1 MHVSISLA
9 NGESRVMGR
18 CNVDFFFFC
27 QCSHRAVDEP
37 VKDEGV
43 QHEGRY
49 SHIARAKIGGSEF
62 GKHIPQV
69 LTSLNSVRGFL

>member
-1 MHVSISLA
+1 M
-9 NGESRVMGR
+9 
-18 CNVDFFFFC
+18 
-27 QCSHRAVDEP
+27 DEP

-49 SHIARAKIGGSEF
+49 SHIARAKIRGSEF